1 MLERQMKIELNTIS
15 ENLIEVAVINNTGGT
30 VATEKHRDIQS
41 ANMAAKFL
49 SVKYNCPIINNE

>member
-1 MLERQMKIELNTIS
+1 MKITIDS
-15 ENLIEVAVINNTGGT
+15 HTDNSFEVAVINNNGGH
-30 VATEKHRDIQS
+30 VEAEKHRDIQS

>member
-1 MLERQMKIELNTIS
+1 MLKKQMKIELNPIS
-15 ENLIEVAVINNTGGT
+15 ENLIEVAVVNNNGGH
-30 VATEKHRDIQS
+30 VETEKHRDIQS